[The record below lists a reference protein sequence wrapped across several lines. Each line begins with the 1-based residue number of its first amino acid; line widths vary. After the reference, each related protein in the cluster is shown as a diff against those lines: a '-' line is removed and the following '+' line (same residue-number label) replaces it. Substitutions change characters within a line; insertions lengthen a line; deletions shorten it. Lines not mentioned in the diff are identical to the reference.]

1 MKDIVTSAVTRFWL
15 FEQAR
20 ELIKA
25 GRLKKI
31 ITGWPSKKIKA
42 NWSDIS
48 DHAKSIPSYGA
59 TQLILQK
66 CRYYKVGFPAL
77 EKKLH
82 LSFSKAVLKCVPAG
96 TRILTGMSSFMLPAL
111 AKKEKY
117 PHLQMVVDHA
127 SLYERHERG
136 VLEEESDKYGF
147 ELVGNSLNPWIAE
160 WQDQEFVLA
169 DTIIVPSLL
178 SKETLVAG
186 GIDEN
191 KIKNVAFGVDLTQF
205 SPIEDLWNRNEKKV
219 KIVCVGAV
227 IPRKGVHYL
236 IFALRKLG
244 FKNFVLDLCGSRPT
258 DKAMTDIFNLA
269 MREGLEINMHGNV
282 SPQRL
287 NYAYNNADLFV
298 MPSMADGWGLVGL
311 QALASG
317 TFAIVSSA
325 TGSKEAIDV
334 GENGLIFESGNTDDL
349 AAKIEVSLQQKL
361 IQHGQVSTAWKA
373 RYSWETYGKN
383 FLKAVG

>member
-1 MKDIVTSAVTRFWL
+1 MKDIVTSGITRFVL

-25 GRLKKI
+25 GRLNKI
-31 ITGWPSKKIKA
+31 ITGWPSKKLEA

-48 DHAKSIPSYGA
+48 DHATSIPRYGA

-82 LSFSKAVLKCVPAG
+82 LSFSKAVLKSVPAD

-111 AKKEKY
+111 LEKEKY
-117 PHLQMVVDHA
+117 PHLQMVVDHG
-127 SLYERHERG
+127 SLYERHERR

-147 ELVGNSLNPWIAE
+147 EFVGNSLNPWIAD
-160 WQDQEFVLA
+160 WQDKEFALA

-186 GIDEN
+186 GIDQN
-191 KIKNVAFGVDLTQF
+191 RIKNVAFGVDLTQF
-205 SPIEDLWNRNEKKV
+205 SPADDLRNRNDKKIKV
-219 KIVCVGAV
+219 VCVGAV

-244 FKNFVLDLCGSRPT
+244 FKKFVLDLFGSLPT
-258 DKAMTDIFNLA
+258 DKAMIDIFNVA
-269 MREGLEINMHGNV
+269 MCEGLEINMHGNV
-282 SPQRL
+282 SQQRL
-287 NYAYNNADLFV
+287 NYAYNNSDLFV
-298 MPSMADGWGLVGL
+298 MPSIADGWGLVGL

-317 TFAIVSSA
+317 TFTIVSSA
-325 TGSKEAIDV
+325 TGSKEAVDV
-334 GENGLIFESGNTDDL
+334 GENGLIFESGNADDL
-349 AAKIEVSLQQKL
+349 AAKIEISLQQKL
-361 IQHGQVSTAWKA
+361 IQHGQVSDNWKA
-373 RYSWETYGKN
+373 RYSWKTYGKN